1 MGSFFFSCFLIFS
14 LLFCVCVC
22 VCGTPNASARRFVTL
37 SQGIR
42 AHPLQSFKS
51 LTCKSFNPKKKKER
65 KRSGVNR
72 PHILLL
78 LLLFFSCAVL
88 FSEAWN
94 RNEKR
99 QKKKPSLRSRFLLP
113 MKMKNDNKIRN
124 QIIRTPRRRSTTEK
138 NCCCCCCCCCCCRP
152 FPL

>member
-1 MGSFFFSCFLIFS
+1 M
-14 LLFCVCVC
+14 CVC
-22 VCGTPNASARRFVTL
+22 VCGTPNASARRFVNL

-51 LTCKSFNPKKKKER
+51 LTCKSFNPKKKKKER

-78 LLLFFSCAVL
+78 LLLFSRVRFY
-88 FSEAWN
+88 FQKPET
-94 RNEKR
+94 EMKKD
-99 QKKKPSLRSRFLLP
+99 KKKPSLRSRFLLP